1 MTEMIRRRQSMKRK
15 ASKKLLAELSGSFGD
30 LQAGKVETAK
40 FEEKELYL
48 FDESIEFVKDEN
60 GFYPFLGGSYLGNL
74 PKVVVDMGAI
84 RFVCNGADVMAPGIT
99 EMGAFRVGDI
109 VVIRDVTHG
118 KALAIG
124 VANRSSV
131 DIETSKKGKVIK
143 NLHYIGDKLWVAAS

>member
-1 MTEMIRRRQSMKRK
+1 MKRK
-15 ASKKLLAELSGSFGD
+15 AAKKLLAELSDTFGD

-60 GFYPFLGGSYLGNL
+60 GFYPFLGGSYLDNL
-74 PKVVVDMGAI
+74 LNVVVDMGAI

-99 EMGAFRVGDI
+99 DMGTFGVGDI

-124 VANRSSV
+124 VAKKSSV
-131 DIETSKKGKVIK
+131 DIEMSKKGKVIK
-143 NLHYIGDKLWVAAS
+143 NLHYVGDKLWGAVS

>member
-1 MTEMIRRRQSMKRK
+1 MKRK
-15 ASKKLLAELSGSFGD
+15 AAKKLLAGLSGTFSD

-40 FEEKELYL
+40 FEDKELYL

-60 GFYPFLGGSYLGNL
+60 GIYPFLGGSYLDSI

-99 EMGAFRVGDI
+99 EIGSFDEGDL
-109 VVIRDVTHG
+109 VVIRDINHG

-124 VANRSSV
+124 IANKSSA
-131 DIETSKKGKVIK
+131 DIEASKKGKVIK
-143 NLHYIGDKLWVAAS
+143 NLHYVGDKLWGAVS

>member
-1 MTEMIRRRQSMKRK
+1 MNRKRQSIKRK
-15 ASKKLLAELSGSFGD
+15 AAKRLITGQSNTFGN

-40 FEEKELYL
+40 FEDKELYI

-60 GFYPFLGGSYLGNL
+60 GLYPFLGGSYLEGL

-84 RFVCNGADVMAPGIT
+84 RFVCNGADVMAPGIV
-99 EMGAFRVGDI
+99 EMGSFEAGDL

-124 VANRSSV
+124 IANKSSV
-131 DIETSKKGKVIK
+131 DIERSKKGKVIK
-143 NLHYIGDKLWVAAS
+143 NLHYVGDKLWGAAS

>member
-1 MTEMIRRRQSMKRK
+1 MKRK
-15 ASKKLLAELSGSFGD
+15 AAKRLLAELSDTFGD

-40 FEEKELYL
+40 FEDKEVYL

-60 GFYPFLGGSYLGNL
+60 GLYPFLGGSYLDRL

-99 EMGAFRVGDI
+99 EMGGFGAGDL

-124 VANRSSV
+124 IANKSSV
-131 DIETSKKGKVIK
+131 DIEMSKKGKVIK
-143 NLHYIGDKLWVAAS
+143 NLHYVGDKLWGAAT

>member
-1 MTEMIRRRQSMKRK
+1 MIRKRQSMKRK
-15 ASKKLLAELSGSFGD
+15 AAKKLLAGLSGTFSD

-40 FEEKELYL
+40 FEDKELYL

-60 GFYPFLGGSYLGNL
+60 GIYPFLGGSYLDSI

-99 EMGAFRVGDI
+99 EIGSFDEGDL
-109 VVIRDVTHG
+109 VVIRDINHG

-124 VANRSSV
+124 IANKSSA
-131 DIETSKKGKVIK
+131 DIEASKKGKVIK
-143 NLHYIGDKLWVAAS
+143 NLHYVGDKLWGAVS

>member
-1 MTEMIRRRQSMKRK
+1 MKRK
-15 ASKKLLAELSGSFGD
+15 AAKKLLAELSDTFGD

-60 GFYPFLGGSYLGNL
+60 GFYPFLGGSYPDNL

-99 EMGAFRVGDI
+99 DMGTFGVGDI

-124 VANRSSV
+124 VAKKSSV
-131 DIETSKKGKVIK
+131 DIEISKKGKVIK
-143 NLHYIGDKLWVAAS
+143 NLHYVGDKLWGAVS

>member
-1 MTEMIRRRQSMKRK
+1 MKRK
-15 ASKKLLAELSGSFGD
+15 AAKKLLAGLSGTFGD
-30 LQAGKVETAK
+30 LQAEKVETAK
-40 FEEKELYL
+40 YEDKELYL

-60 GFYPFLGGSYLGNL
+60 GLYPFLGGSSLESL

-99 EMGAFRVGDI
+99 EMGSFDVGDL
-109 VVIRDVTHG
+109 VVIRDMNHG

-131 DIETSKKGKVIK
+131 DIEASKKGKVIK
-143 NLHYIGDKLWVAAS
+143 NLHYVGDKLWVAAS